1 MELTIN
7 ETERR
12 RTVQEDYNR
21 INGIIPTQISKS
33 NENLLLSN
41 RPKNDEIDDLVKI
54 PKISSNDP
62 IIESM
67 GRDQLE
73 KSINKLKKQ
82 MESEAKKE
90 NFMQAAMIRDELFK
104 LKKLLLDKF

>member
-1 MELTIN
+1 
-7 ETERR
+7 
-12 RTVQEDYNR
+12 
-21 INGIIPTQISKS
+21 
-33 NENLLLSN
+33 
-41 RPKNDEIDDLVKI
+41 
-54 PKISSNDP
+54 
-62 IIESM
+62 M